1 MRGKDFN
8 AGLRGVLFEAKHHA
22 RMGAAI
28 WLYGWLV
35 LRETRQVGATGLVL
49 GGRPVSYREIEE
61 ETGFGRKTL
70 ERWMRVLRRQGYIET
85 RVVQSGI
92 VVRITKAKKFA
103 PASRF
108 PQFPQGGHAASR
120 TPLPGLAGGPPQ
132 GCGDN
137 TRHAFEGREVP
148 VRIGTTEIDKHNTR
162 PALPLLKYTRN
173 GTAQANVRGNN
184 GAVAAAGASHERRR
198 RFAARAASRESALRQ
213 ELTLGAGPQL
223 KSANGDEGD

>member
-22 RMGAAI
+22 RMGAAV

-35 LRETRQVGATGLVL
+35 LRETRQVGAVGLVL

-85 RVVQSGI
+85 RAVQSGI
-92 VVRITKAKKFA
+92 VVRITKAKKF
-103 PASRF
+103 PPSPQF
-108 PQFPQGGHAASR
+108 PQFPQAGHAPSR
-120 TPLPGLAGGPPQ
+120 TTLPGVEGGPPQ
-132 GCGDN
+132 GCGGN

-148 VRIGTTEIDKHNTR
+148 VRIDTREIDKHNTK
-162 PALPLLKYTRN
+162 PSSPLLQYVRN
-173 GTAQANVRGNN
+173 GTSQAHGGAGRGPL
-184 GAVAAAGASHERRR
+184 AAAAPGHGTERRL
-198 RFAARAASRESALRQ
+198 ATRAASRENALRH
-213 ELTLGAGPQL
+213 ELAVGAGPAL
-223 KSANGDEGD
+223 KCANGDEGG